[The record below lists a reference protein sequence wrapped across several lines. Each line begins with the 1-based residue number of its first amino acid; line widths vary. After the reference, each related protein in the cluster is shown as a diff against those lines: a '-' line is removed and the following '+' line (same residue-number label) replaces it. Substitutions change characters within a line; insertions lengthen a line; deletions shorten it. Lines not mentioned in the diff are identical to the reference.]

1 MRNKPQHPS
10 DLPLW
15 LSIVG
20 LLAVSTIWTAWVLF
34 EMRT

>member
-1 MRNKPQHPS
+1 MRNKPLHPS

-15 LSIVG
+15 LSIAG
-20 LLAVSTIWTAWVLF
+20 LLALSTLWTLSVLF